1 MFIQMSS
8 PCKGLKEDGKGTNFR
23 FEDLKQKGIQYD
35 TVSSNITDVGKSP
48 VSRLKRKDGKRFLV
62 SCVGRSFRVFLGW
75 TWWITIMNQ
84 AKDIGTVPSIL
95 EHAIILFRLNN
106 KYNKFFIWD
115 YRKWW
120 KSATCSLMTDPG
132 MLSVPK
138 QNFRLFF
145 SLRLQS

>member
-62 SCVGRSFRVFLGW
+62 SCVGRSFRVFLG
-75 TWWITIMNQ
+75 
-84 AKDIGTVPSIL
+84 
-95 EHAIILFRLNN
+95 
-106 KYNKFFIWD
+106 
-115 YRKWW
+115 
-120 KSATCSLMTDPG
+120 
-132 MLSVPK
+132 
-138 QNFRLFF
+138 
-145 SLRLQS
+145 